1 MEVAVGGP
9 EKQSRLPR
17 WKMFGRGA
25 RGYAMLLVLSLMLAL
40 TAIGIVAIRTTANDI
55 AFSGAQ
61 RVTSMAQNVTTSGV
75 EATLVFGAMNASA
88 FIDYVNV
95 NNGNVAMSDFSA
107 TFFDNAID
115 GSGSFGREAGN
126 VNTANWRSRL
136 VNPQTSGRAPGYQL
150 GEHCFVKYT
159 AFTDG
164 IYGNSPNAADPQ
176 DVTRNAE
183 RNSLARDLT
192 TIYVGPVSCP

>member
-1 MEVAVGGP
+1 MEVAVGGS
-9 EKQSRLPR
+9 EKQSCLPDGPG
-17 WKMFGRGA
+17 FDESA
-25 RGYAMLLVLSLMLAL
+25 RGYAMLLVLALMLAL
-40 TAIGIVAIRTTANDI
+40 TAIGVVAIRTTANDI

-61 RVTSMAQNVTTSGV
+61 RVTSIAQNVTTSGV
-75 EATLVFGAMNASA
+75 EATIVFGAINASA

-95 NNGNVAMSDFSA
+95 NNGSVAMTDFS
-107 TFFDNAID
+107 TSFFDAAAD
-115 GSGSFGREAGN
+115 GSGSFGRESGN
-126 VNTANWRSRL
+126 VSNASWRSRL
-136 VNPQTSGRAPGYQL
+136 TNPQTSARAPGYQL

-164 IYGNSPNAADPQ
+164 LYGNTPNVADPQ

-183 RNSLARDLT
+183 RNALARDLT